1 MKNLSLFEIKE
12 TLGALEKQVLT
23 LITSEVKP
31 REVLNLI
38 NQRSKKYAYTTIMT
52 VMDRLY
58 KKGYLERKK
67 IGKTYFYHPII
78 PYLQLV
84 NQSSFY
90 LVKNILNRLSFSKIL
105 VNLMTIILLQPAI
118 NFLQSPLISGLLT
131 GALLM
136 TSLFVF
142 FNVVINF
149 HLNGFFEYLFLL
161 FKEPS
166 LIANYFSINLAYL
179 AETLIIPALLLLLFP
194 ILLVLINR
202 EKKYYQLN
210 LSN

>member
-12 TLGALEKQVLT
+12 TLGSLEKQVLT
-23 LITSEVKP
+23 LITGEVKP
-31 REVLNLI
+31 RDVLNLI
-38 NQRSKKYAYTTIMT
+38 NQQSKNYAYTTIMT

-105 VNLMTIILLQPAI
+105 VNLMTIILLQPTI